1 MSKKAFKSNPT
12 NPKVRASSN
21 MMRAGK
27 MQIGKPGGGKPQGG
41 NRQIGKPTK

>member
-21 MMRAGK
+21 MIRKGK
-27 MQIGKPGGGKPQGG
+27 MQIGKPQGGKPQIGKP
-41 NRQIGKPTK
+41 QIGKPTK

>member
-21 MMRAGK
+21 MMRTGK
-27 MQIGKPGGGKPQGG
+27 MQIGKPQGGKPQI
-41 NRQIGKPTK
+41 RKPQIGKPTK

>member
-21 MMRAGK
+21 MIRKGK
-27 MQIGKPGGGKPQGG
+27 MQIGKPQGGKP
-41 NRQIGKPTK
+41 QIGKPTK